1 MASEVPRG
9 PRSNG
14 SGLEGFSKK
23 SHKMHQSG
31 RISLADA
38 PYFLIQCLLIFNSVR
53 LVLIKRHAV
62 QFIANWDMDDVQK
75 SAQC

>member
-9 PRSNG
+9 PRSTR
-14 SGLEGFSKK
+14 SGIEGFSKK

-62 QFIANWDMDDVQK
+62 QIIVNLDVDE
-75 SAQC
+75 C